1 MSELEL
7 FDHLVSMNPVM
18 GPTKDAIVKGTH
30 KKHRYLMPKWM
41 TGRSD
46 DFYSGQPTT
55 YLATLGIPLQ
65 IWYDI
70 VYLGLRSINDRPKC
84 SVCKENY
91 LPFCGTRGYALV
103 CSKKCHKETISKA
116 NKGKKN
122 SEIHNKRISESHKG
136 VPLSADHRASIS
148 RARRSPDNPLRG
160 VPLSEEH
167 RLKISKSKKGLK
179 FTEDH
184 KKSLSDA
191 KKISTYTPSEETRR
205 KMSESNKGKVVSEET
220 RDKLSLLRLR
230 MIIQGRNPQGNR
242 YYKRGWILSSK
253 MTSSIYYMSSYEKLL
268 LEAMEFDP
276 TVVSIRAAASELKI
290 RYKGVDGKFHRYGP
304 DFLVDCT
311 DGETYLIEVKP
322 RFELDDET
330 TKLKESAALKV
341 CKEMGYHYRFI
352 TESELDKLKSGKDL
366 LTIIKN

>member
-103 CSKKCHKETISKA
+103 CSKKCHKETIYQKQIR
-116 NKGKKN
+116 
-122 SEIHNKRISESHKG
+122 ERRIQKSIIRESLNLIKEF
-136 VPLSADHRASIS
+136 L
-148 RARRSPDNPLRG
+148 
-160 VPLSEEH
+160 
-167 RLKISKSKKGLK
+167 
-179 FTEDH
+179 
-184 KKSLSDA
+184 
-191 KKISTYTPSEETRR
+191 Y
-205 KMSESNKGKVVSEET
+205 
-220 RDKLSLLRLR
+220 LL
-230 MIIQGRNPQGNR
+230 II
-242 YYKRGWILSSK
+242 
-253 MTSSIYYMSSYEKLL
+253 ELL
-268 LEAMEFDP
+268 L
-276 TVVSIRAAASELKI
+276 V
-290 RYKGVDGKFHRYGP
+290 
-304 DFLVDCT
+304 
-311 DGETYLIEVKP
+311 
-322 RFELDDET
+322 ELDD
-330 TKLKESAALKV
+330 
-341 CKEMGYHYRFI
+341 H
-352 TESELDKLKSGKDL
+352 
-366 LTIIKN
+366 LTIH